1 MGPELALDLSYFQSD
16 GIHPSIEGAHLYSAT
31 VRDALAELS
40 ERHTGTTVRLEELP
54 VP

>member
-1 MGPELALDLSYFQSD
+1 MSLAAAYGTIPVAAGLFSL
-16 GIHPSIEGAHLYSAT
+16 
-31 VRDALAELS
+31 LAELS